1 MSRNKLSIT
10 AALLISMSD
19 PSASHPMN
27 VDPRA
32 YRPETLLATG
42 TMNGGVGDDGITVCA
57 MRCPVAGKY
66 PTDRASQAFPYQPVA
81 GLSLTEMTELLLQD
95 HGVSTAD
102 AVLATTHAYQ
112 SESPCTGIGI
122 PLCPSVGT
130 MVALKLTPRD
140 IRGSYHISAGVGGL
154 DGDIS
159 RPCGITGLPE
169 ITIQS
174 SGRTTTVTDGIATI
188 TCQQPTHATISLREG
203 ADGAIVVGSD
213 RYPLQIDGGKFPRRL
228 QLPAGATDV
237 RLSVLPP
244 PNTNLPG
251 TYNGHTI
258 LTVTYD

>member
-19 PSASHPMN
+19 PSASHAMN

-32 YRPETLLATG
+32 YRPETVLRIGSLTVGA
-42 TMNGGVGDDGITVCA
+42 GDDGITVCA

-66 PTDRASQAFPYQPVA
+66 PTDGASRTFPYSTVD
-81 GLSLTEMTELLLQD
+81 GLSLTEMTELLVQD
-95 HGVSTAD
+95 PGLSTAD
-102 AVLATTHAYQ
+102 AVLASTPAYQ

-122 PLCPSVGT
+122 PECPSVGT
-130 MVALKLTPRD
+130 MVALKLTPRVGN
-140 IRGSYHISAGVGGL
+140 GSYHISAGVGGL